1 MITLK
6 TNMVTT
12 QDNYSQT
19 PVMYEIKTEGVYAG
33 FSNKKEMFDFSN
45 YSIKSKYYDNWSKL
59 VVGKIK
65 DETADVAIKEF
76 VRLKP
81 KMLSYLL
88 DHNSEHKEANSVN
101 KNVVATISHN
111 EYKDALLNKKC
122 LRHWMNM
129 IQSKDHRIGT
139 YEINKISFSCFD
151 D

>member
-1 MITLK
+1 
-6 TNMVTT
+6 MVTT
-12 QDNYSQT
+12 QDYYSQIL
-19 PVMYEIKTEGVYAG
+19 VMYEIKTEGVYAG

-45 YSIKSKYYDNWSKL
+45 YSIKSKCYDNWSKL

-81 KMLSYLL
+81 KMLPYLL
-88 DHNSEHKEANSVN
+88 DHNSEHKEANSIN